1 MDPRLFLTVAQ
12 TLVESV
18 RPSSTAPSRPCEA
31 ECRSAAGR
39 AYYAAFLTAHEFLF
53 WTGVRV
59 LKNAGCHTGV
69 QYALNNSG
77 HAILRQVATAL
88 NTLAEFRRAA
98 DYDMQDGDV
107 GRVAQADHIVQSG
120 RTAILLLDALRNPRS
135 ATPFDRAAVANS
147 ILAYAAQNGQANI
160 QRR

>member
-77 HAILRQVATAL
+77 HAILRQQGHHRNLVIAL
-88 NTLAEFRRAA
+88 
-98 DYDMQDGDV
+98 DV
-107 GRVAQADHIVQSG
+107 VPPDISPNCVLESARLSQALEARGASQRYS
-120 RTAILLLDALRNPRS
+120 RS
-135 ATPFDRAAVANS
+135 PWHD
-147 ILAYAAQNGQANI
+147 
-160 QRR
+160 